1 MNCRL
6 GWDWAKVGGVEATNR
21 NVTRRIMRVSKEVS
35 SSVNSSRG
43 PRSIRS
49 KAAIA
54 LAVLAIPALAAC
66 GEPSRPVGQVGHVT
80 GFGGMVAVDEPRA
93 AVLGRDVL
101 SAGGTAADAATAIYF
116 TLAVTY
122 PSTASL
128 GGGGTCIV
136 HDNGKKKTEVIDFP
150 AIASRLS
157 GPLASAVP
165 ANPRGFFALHAKY
178 GKLRWESLLIEPER
192 LARGGTPVSRALAND
207 LARGLPII
215 GRDPAARTVFMR
227 PDGSVLREGDLLLQP
242 QLAGVISTL
251 RHNTGNFYVGPLARE
266 LVKGAQAAGGT
277 LSLDDLRDIRPT
289 WRDAIAV
296 KVGSDIAWFAPPP
309 SAGSAMAAQLVAA
322 LWPRWSDADAAER
335 PHLLAE
341 TSARAFGE
349 RARWMRPTG
358 WSDEA
363 PDSLVTEARID
374 AMMAGYAAD
383 RHQPVAGVTAPPTDS
398 QSGTAF
404 AVLDA
409 SGTAVACSVTSHGLF
424 GNGRMAPGT
433 GMMLSGVPGPNGPP
447 ATAVM
452 ISANSHNGDVH
463 FVGAASGGGT
473 SASALAQSFLI
484 TAKDNKPV
492 AEALAQPR
500 LVHAGKP
507 DAVFVETGAIALD
520 PAPLASRGHQVST
533 TSMPSRVEAIYCPQ
547 GFKNSEGCDMA
558 TDPRGFGLATV
569 AGKKE

>member
-49 KAAIA
+49 RAAIA
-54 LAVLAIPALAAC
+54 LAVLAIPALTAC
-66 GEPSRPVGQVGHVT
+66 GDPSRPVGQVGHVT

-136 HDNGKKKTEVIDFP
+136 HDSGKKKTEVIDFP
-150 AIASRLS
+150 AIASTLS
-157 GPLASAVP
+157 GPLPSAVP

-178 GKLRWESLLIEPER
+178 GRLRWESLLTEPER
-192 LARGGTPVSRALAND
+192 LARSGVPVSRALAND
-207 LARGLPII
+207 LARGLPVI
-215 GRDPAARTVFMR
+215 GRDPVARAVFMR
-227 PDGSVLREGDLLLQP
+227 ADGSVLREGDVMQQP
-242 QLAGVISTL
+242 QLAGIISTL
-251 RHNTGNFYVGPLARE
+251 RHNTGNFYVGPQARE
-266 LVKGAQAAGGT
+266 LIKAVQAAGGT

-289 WRDAIAV
+289 WRDAVAV
-296 KVGSDIAWFAPPP
+296 KVDSDTAWFAPPP

-322 LWPRWSDADAAER
+322 LWPRWGDADATER

-363 PDSLVTEARID
+363 PASLVADSRI
-374 AMMAGYAAD
+374 ATMMSGYAAD
-383 RHQPVAGVTAPPTDS
+383 RHQPVTNVPTPPTDS

-409 SGTAVACSVTSHGLF
+409 DGTAVACSVTSHGLF

-433 GMMLSGVPGPNGPP
+433 GIMLSGVPGLNGPP

-452 ISANSHNGDVH
+452 LSTNTYNGAIH
-463 FVGAASGGGT
+463 FIGAASGGGT
-473 SASALAQSFLI
+473 SALALTQSFLGV
-484 TAKDNKPV
+484 AKDNKPLSD
-492 AEALAQPR
+492 ALAQPR
-500 LVHAGKP
+500 LVHAGNP

-520 PAPLASRGHQVST
+520 PAPLQSRGHQVSAT
-533 TSMPSRVEAIYCPQ
+533 PMPSRVEAIYCPL

>member
-1 MNCRL
+1 
-6 GWDWAKVGGVEATNR
+6 
-21 NVTRRIMRVSKEVS
+21 MRVSKDLS
-35 SSVNSSRG
+35 SSVNWLRG
-43 PRSIRS
+43 RNSARYLT
-49 KAAIA
+49 AASA
-54 LAVLAIPALAAC
+54 LLALTAC
-66 GEPSRPVGQVGHVT
+66 GDPSRPVGQIGHVT

-93 AVLGRDVL
+93 AILGRDVL
-101 SAGGTAADAATAIYF
+101 SAGGTAADAAAGIYF
-116 TLAVTY
+116 MLAVTY

-136 HDNGKKKTEVIDFP
+136 HDSGKKKTEVLDFP
-150 AIASRLS
+150 AIASAMS
-157 GPLASAVP
+157 GPMPSAVP

-192 LARGGTPVSRALAND
+192 LARTGASVSRALAND

-215 GRDPAARTVFMR
+215 GRDAAARAVFMR
-227 PDGSVLREGDLLLQP
+227 ADGSVLREGDTLQQP
-242 QLAGVISTL
+242 QLAGMISTL
-251 RHNTGNFYVGPLARE
+251 RHQTGNFYVGPQARD
-266 LVKGAQAAGGT
+266 LVKATQAAGGT
-277 LSLDDLRDIRPT
+277 LSLEDLRDIRPT

-296 KVGSDIAWFAPPP
+296 KVGSETAWFAPPP

-322 LWPRWSDADAAER
+322 LWPRWSDTDSAER

-349 RARWMRPTG
+349 RARWMRPNG

-363 PDSLVTEARID
+363 PDTLVSDSHIGN
-374 AMMAGYAAD
+374 MMAGYAAD
-383 RHQPVAGVTAPPTDS
+383 RHQPVTNVPSPPNDS
-398 QSGTAF
+398 QSGTGF

-409 SGTAVACSVTSHGLF
+409 SGMAVACSVTSHGLF

-433 GMMLSGVPGPNGPP
+433 GIMLSGIPGPNGPP

-452 ISANSHNGDVH
+452 LTANTYNGAVR
-463 FVGAASGGGT
+463 FIGAASGGGT
-473 SASALAQSFLI
+473 AASALAQSFLAA
-484 TAKDNKPV
+484 TKDNV
-492 AEALAQPR
+492 ALGDALAQPR

-507 DAVFVETGAIALD
+507 DAVFVETGAITLD
-520 PAPLASRGHQVST
+520 PAPLASRGHQISAT
-533 TSMPSRVEAIYCPQ
+533 PMPSRVEAIYCPL
-547 GFKNSEGCDMA
+547 GFKSPEGCDMA

>member
-1 MNCRL
+1 
-6 GWDWAKVGGVEATNR
+6 
-21 NVTRRIMRVSKEVS
+21 MRVSKDLS
-35 SSVNSSRG
+35 SSVNWLRG
-43 PRSIRS
+43 RHSAFS
-49 KAAIA
+49 LAALTAA
-54 LAVLAIPALAAC
+54 LALTAC
-66 GEPSRPVGQVGHVT
+66 GDPARPVGQIGHIT

-93 AVLGRDVL
+93 ALLGRDVL

-136 HDNGKKKTEVIDFP
+136 HDSGKKKTEVLDFP
-150 AIASRLS
+150 ALPSQQS
-157 GPLASAVP
+157 GSLPSAVP

-192 LARGGTPVSRALAND
+192 LARSGTPVSRALASD
-207 LARGLPII
+207 LARGLPVI
-215 GRDPAARTVFMR
+215 GRDPAARAVFMR
-227 PDGSVLREGDLLLQP
+227 ADGSVLREGDTLQQP
-242 QLAGVISTL
+242 HLAGMISTL
-251 RHNTGNFYVGPLARE
+251 RHQTGNFYVGPQARD

-277 LSLDDLRDIRPT
+277 LSLEDLRDIRPT

-296 KVGSDIAWFAPPP
+296 KIGTETAWFAPPP

-322 LWPRWSDADAAER
+322 LWPRWGNTDAAER
-335 PHLLAE
+335 THLLAE

-349 RARWMRPTG
+349 RARWMRPNG
-358 WSDEA
+358 WSEESPSA
-363 PDSLVTEARID
+363 LVADSRIET
-374 AMMAGYAAD
+374 MMAGYAAD
-383 RHQPVAGVTAPPTDS
+383 RHQPVASAVAPPTDS
-398 QSGTAF
+398 QSGTGF

-409 SGTAVACSVTSHGLF
+409 EGTAVACSVTSHGLF

-433 GMMLSGVPGPNGPP
+433 GIMLSGVPGLNGPP

-452 ISANSHNGDVH
+452 ITANNHNGTVR
-463 FVGAASGGGT
+463 FIGAASGGGT
-473 SASALAQSFLI
+473 AASALAQSFLLA
-484 TAKDNKPV
+484 AKDGKPLS
-492 AEALAQPR
+492 EALAQPR

-520 PAPLASRGHQVST
+520 PAPLASRGHQISAT
-533 TSMPSRVEAIYCPQ
+533 PMPSRVEAIYCPQ
-547 GFKNSEGCDMA
+547 GPKNSEGCDMA